1 MFTTVLFAS
10 IVSAQ
15 FMPMLAARPAY
26 FGDAVVTQATG
37 TATAIDAAPFL
48 GDWTL
53 ALQGPNGP
61 GNFDLSVKVE
71 KDKVVGEIGSEQLPK
86 QAITDISKVDKKLLL
101 RYSFMYEGNPVDT
114 LVTLTPADDGK
125 VAAQIDFAAG
135 AYVMT
140 GTAAKKDKAK

>member
-1 MFTTVLFAS
+1 MFTTVLFAML
-10 IVSAQ
+10 VSAQ
-15 FMPMLAARPAY
+15 FMPILAARPAY
-26 FGDAVVTQATG
+26 VADAVVTQATG

-86 QAITDISKVDKKLLL
+86 QAITDISKADKKLLL

-125 VAAQIDFAAG
+125 VAAQIDFAGG